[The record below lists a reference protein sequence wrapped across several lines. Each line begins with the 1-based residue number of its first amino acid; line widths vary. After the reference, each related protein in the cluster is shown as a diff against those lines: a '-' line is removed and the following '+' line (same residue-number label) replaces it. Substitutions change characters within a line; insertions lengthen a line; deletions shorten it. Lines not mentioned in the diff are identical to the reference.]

1 MILEPIII
9 SLKVSSISTLITLM
23 LGIFL
28 ARIFTKYN
36 FKGKDIL
43 ETIIMLPM
51 VLPPSVIGY
60 GLLMIIGSN
69 GIIGKIFLELF
80 NKKLIFNIT
89 AACIASTIVALPLMY
104 QSVKSAFLNID
115 ILYENVARTLGA
127 DERTIFWKIS
137 FPLAFQGIISGIVL
151 AFARSIGEFGA
162 TLMVAGN
169 IPGKTQTIPLAIY
182 FAAEGGDNKT
192 ANILMTIVI
201 VFSFIIVYGLNRWSK
216 SKKY

>member
-127 DERTIFWKIS
+127 DEKTIFWKIS

-182 FAAEGGDNKT
+182 FAADGGDNKT

>member
-127 DERTIFWKIS
+127 DERTIFWKVS

>member
-127 DERTIFWKIS
+127 DEKTIFWKIS